1 MMRAPMG
8 LLLDSG
14 LRAFCYCLRGRVIAL
29 SLLPMVLM
37 LVLAA
42 GLAYF
47 YWHEAVH
54 AMRTLLDAWG
64 VSSVVVGSLETWGLL
79 GRFDASA
86 VLASLLVVFLAMPL
100 LGVLVLFVVTFLLTP
115 VLTEMVAQRRFPD
128 LARKNG
134 GGWWS
139 SLLWAAGSTAL
150 ALLAL
155 GASMPL
161 RLVPPL
167 VLVLP
172 PLIWGWLTYRVMA
185 FDALAVHAS
194 PQERRA
200 ILRRHRPALLVM
212 GILTGYLGTA
222 PSFIWA
228 SGAVFAAGFLFL
240 VPLAVW
246 IFTLLLAFSSLWFA
260 HYCLAALARLRA
272 RPRAGAADTV
282 VEVRAQE
289 IIERKTE
296 PWLADTGRREKGK
309 E

>member
-1 MMRAPMG
+1 
-8 LLLDSG
+8 
-14 LRAFCYCLRGRVIAL
+14 
-29 SLLPMVLM
+29 
-37 LVLAA
+37 
-42 GLAYF
+42 
-47 YWHEAVH
+47 
-54 AMRTLLDAWG
+54 MRTLLDAWG
-64 VSSVVVGSLETWGLL
+64 VSSVVEAWLQAWGLL

-86 VLASLLVVFLAMPL
+86 VLASLFVVFVATL
-100 LGVLVLFVVTFLLTP
+100 LIGVLVLFVMTLLLTP
-115 VLTEMVAQRRFPD
+115 ALTEVVAQRRFPD

-134 GGWWS
+134 GGWWE
-139 SLLWAAGSTAL
+139 SLLWAVGSIAL

-161 RLVPPL
+161 WLVPPL

-185 FDALAVHAS
+185 FDALAAHAS

-246 IFTLLLAFSSLWFA
+246 IFTLVFAFSSLWFA
-260 HYCLAALARLRA
+260 HYCLAALAQLRA
-272 RPRAGAADTV
+272 QPRVGPAYTC

-289 IIERKTE
+289 VTEPKTE
-296 PWLADTGRREKGK
+296 PRLPDTGRREEGK

>member
-1 MMRAPMG
+1 
-8 LLLDSG
+8 
-14 LRAFCYCLRGRVIAL
+14 
-29 SLLPMVLM
+29 
-37 LVLAA
+37 
-42 GLAYF
+42 
-47 YWHEAVH
+47 
-54 AMRTLLDAWG
+54 
-64 VSSVVVGSLETWGLL
+64 
-79 GRFDASA
+79 
-86 VLASLLVVFLAMPL
+86 
-100 LGVLVLFVVTFLLTP
+100 
-115 VLTEMVAQRRFPD
+115 
-128 LARKNG
+128 
-134 GGWWS
+134 
-139 SLLWAAGSTAL
+139 
-150 ALLAL
+150 
-155 GASMPL
+155 
-161 RLVPPL
+161 
-167 VLVLP
+167 
-172 PLIWGWLTYRVMA
+172 
-185 FDALAVHAS
+185 
-194 PQERRA
+194 
-200 ILRRHRPALLVM
+200 M

>member
-1 MMRAPMG
+1 MRAHMG
-8 LLLDSG
+8 LLLDSC
-14 LRAFCYCLRGRVIAL
+14 LRAFSYCLHGRVIAL
-29 SLLPMVLM
+29 TLLPMVLM
-37 LVLAA
+37 LVFAA
-42 GLAYF
+42 GMAYF
-47 YWHEAVH
+47 YWHGAVH
-54 AMRTLLDAWG
+54 AMHSLLDTWG
-64 VSSVVVGSLETWGLL
+64 VSSMVEAWLRTWGLL
-79 GRFDASA
+79 GRFDAST

-100 LGVLVLFVVTFLLTP
+100 LGVLVLFVVIFLLTP

-139 SLLWAAGSTAL
+139 SLLWAAGSTVL

-161 RLVPPL
+161 WLVPPL
-167 VLVLP
+167 ILVLP

-185 FDALAVHAS
+185 FDALAAHAS

-260 HYCLAALARLRA
+260 HYCLAALAQLRA
-272 RPRAGAADTV
+272 QPRTGAADAV
-282 VEVRAQE
+282 VDVTPQEV
-289 IIERKTE
+289 TE
-296 PWLADTGRREKGK
+296 PKAGSWLANTERREKGK